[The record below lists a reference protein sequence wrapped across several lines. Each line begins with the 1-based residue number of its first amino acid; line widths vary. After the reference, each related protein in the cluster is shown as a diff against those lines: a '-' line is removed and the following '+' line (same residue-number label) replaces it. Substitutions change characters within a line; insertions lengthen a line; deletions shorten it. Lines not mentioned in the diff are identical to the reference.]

1 MRGAWQEAAQED
13 DRVQVARLSTDNPAP
28 AISDAAEQALGG
40 DATVVAEFLRTGQYR
55 AGQSQYRIEIARLAD
70 TGGPV
75 LGDAARAALNSNS
88 LDNYRTFLAT
98 GQHTARVQDE
108 RVRAAQLLDS
118 GGPEVRSAARIALE
132 GPDELLHR
140 FIDSGQHMAQRK
152 DLLAATH
159 VARVQALVAQAAGTA
174 ARAQQNAAEAHR
186 VAAIA
191 RKAADEAKTYAAEAS
206 AASKTAETHAE
217 EAARS
222 AQEAEASAARA
233 AASAATARQ
242 AADAAGK
249 SAALASGSAADATVS
264 SELAH
269 ASAST
274 AWAHADKARK
284 SAVAAGKDWAAADKA
299 ARDAFGVA
307 IDKLKAEAEA
317 ERRKLR
323 QDTPAERMRKCGL
336 LGCPKENDPFHCD
349 RKSPGDAFC
358 TSLGMAKVVEPY
370 ARTMWELGVAIAR
383 LSQLKNC
390 LDYDLDACM
399 DLAQD
404 AAINNKIRLLKG
416 AYEGLRA
423 LNRIPCETCFPAGT
437 KVLMADG
444 SHRNIEDVEWG
455 DLVRATD
462 PVTGRTAARKV
473 TRLIVTEHD
482 KHFNTLT
489 VGTRQGPAELTATY
503 EHPFW
508 SPSRGKWVEAAD
520 LEAGDTLL
528 SDDGSRPEVRE
539 NAAFTQHAR
548 TYNLTVDDLH
558 TYYVLAGETS
568 VLVHNS
574 DCPHI
579 ALGKSEADDNPFAL
593 VEFAEKRGAD
603 MFKHWS
609 DDKQWYTHVR
619 EFLSEGNATR
629 ISFNLDGIPDPAAYA
644 ARGKNVDPAND
655 FEGFTAWEIYQISQ
669 SPHAWDRITWYRNG
683 KVVPN
688 PFEKE

>member
-1 MRGAWQEAAQED
+1 M
-13 DRVQVARLSTDNPAP
+13 
-28 AISDAAEQALGG
+28 
-40 DATVVAEFLRTGQYR
+40 
-55 AGQSQYRIEIARLAD
+55 
-70 TGGPV
+70 

-88 LDNYRTFLAT
+88 LDDYRTFLAT
-98 GQHTARVQDE
+98 GQHTTRVQDE

-118 GGPEVRSAARIALE
+118 GGPEVRSAARFALE

-323 QDTPAERMRKCGL
+323 QDTPAERMRKCGI

-370 ARTMWELGVAIAR
+370 ARTMWELGVAIAG

-462 PVTGRTAARKV
+462 PVTGRTQGDPPHRHRTRQALQHPDGGNPSGAGRADGHVRAPVLEPV
-473 TRLIVTEHD
+473 TREMGRSGRSRSGRHPPQRRRL
-482 KHFNTLT
+482 
-489 VGTRQGPAELTATY
+489 PA
-503 EHPFW
+503 
-508 SPSRGKWVEAAD
+508 GG
-520 LEAGDTLL
+520 AG
-528 SDDGSRPEVRE
+528 

-593 VEFAEKRGAD
+593 VEFAEKHGAD

-619 EFLSEGNATR
+619 EFLSEGNTTR

-688 PFEKE
+688 PFGKE